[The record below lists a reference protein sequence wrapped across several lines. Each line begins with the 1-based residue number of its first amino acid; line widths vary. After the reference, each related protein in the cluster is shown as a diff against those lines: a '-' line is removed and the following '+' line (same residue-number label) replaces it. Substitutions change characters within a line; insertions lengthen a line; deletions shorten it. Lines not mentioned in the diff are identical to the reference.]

1 MPNARR
7 CPCVCQYTAISCLL
21 CVSYAT
27 PSAFFRHEN
36 KKPKPA
42 LINEVQFHLACPVV
56 IVQFKMLPAVPF
68 RKTAVTLLL
77 PIWMHDAHCSLSRFG
92 CPDPKLGRPRNA
104 LKHHLSPRSVTLFW
118 TSLVLEILLH
128 SVLIFQSPLIFFQ
141 ALNDVVD
148 NRIVGINLEQ

>member
-1 MPNARR
+1 MPNDR
-7 CPCVCQYTAISCLL
+7 CPCMFQSVAISCSMR
-21 CVSYAT
+21 VSHAAH
-27 PSAFFRHEN
+27 SAFFWQWKQKN
-36 KKPKPA
+36 PKPA

-56 IVQFKMLPAVPF
+56 IVPFKMLPALPF
-68 RKTAVTLLL
+68 GKAALFSLWVL
-77 PIWMHDAHCSLSRFG
+77 PCRAPFLGLGVQTPNWGGWGMHRLC
-92 CPDPKLGRPRNA
+92 
-104 LKHHLSPRSVTLFW
+104 PRSVTLFW